1 MKNVIAALILCLAC
15 SSAYAGSCSS
25 GSCGSR
31 VVSTGRAVV
40 VSTVGSCRRV
50 VSAPV
55 RVARRVRSRS
65 SCRRAA
71 RVVRRSYRTASSCS
85 SCN

>member
-1 MKNVIAALILCLAC
+1 MKNVIAALVLCLVC
-15 SSAYAGSCSS
+15 SSAYASSCSS

-31 VVSTGRAVV
+31 VVSTGRTAV
-40 VSTVGSCRRV
+40 VSTVGACRRV

-55 RVARRVRSRS
+55 RVTGRVRVRS
-65 SCRRAA
+65 SCRRSA
-71 RVVRRSYRTASSCS
+71 RVARRSCS

>member
-1 MKNVIAALILCLAC
+1 MKNIVAALVLCLVC
-15 SSAYAGSCSS
+15 SSAYAGSCSF

-40 VSTVGSCRRV
+40 VSTVGACRRV
-50 VSAPV
+50 VSSPV
-55 RVARRVRSRS
+55 RVARRVRARS

-71 RVVRRSYRTASSCS
+71 RVARRGCSATSSCS